1 MIDSMLDFVETMN
14 PNIQFSRDF
23 TVLRDRD
30 LTGELKDI
38 WALIQ
43 AKRESQKQLAA
54 NSILPMHD
62 ENSLP
67 CSPDVNKL
75 NM

>member
-1 MIDSMLDFVETMN
+1 MN

-38 WALIQ
+38 WALIR

-54 NSILPMHD
+54 HSVPILHD

-67 CSPDVNKL
+67 CSPDINKIKT
-75 NM
+75 